1 MQPNRC
7 FLIKHLILD
16 DKSGVANRS
25 SNINVKEKNDVA
37 DEYLIDY
44 LRSIEVLLQDSL
56 VFRLNEALRYSCR
69 ILIELSSLPS
79 VSKMHLEDD
88 FKHRSDIRE
97 TSARISDAPKAFNE
111 ELECHPSDIPEWLQ
125 YLLICSCLL
134 SPMYADLQLES
145 INTLLEMIDLLD
157 SGIEQRKQQYSRIS
171 QSGVTSNTKSNENAE
186 SNHFVIVM
194 QPLIKE
200 RAYKFI
206 FHQTV
211 APQVI
216 AAKLWDGLGAMRPV
230 HHLACVKQLHR
241 LHNTVPDASSIERI
255 VARTLGNGVTQNFN
269 PKFLNN
275 VSIKNQ
281 HLHIG
286 QNTVDAFQ
294 RFTLFWH
301 LSRDQIIKK
310 SKSGDNSR
318 TFDVCLL
325 KMLDNLNMSSGPLKT
340 LSQSWLIH
348 AMARGDIARIM
359 EPLFLT
365 LLDPTTARVSVLHC
379 RIEHSSTVNTSD
391 SSEKISSD
399 GELCTDSE
407 ATHKI
412 YTISTSFDVIYHVSE
427 NFKTNRES
435 EKGLK
440 NHLPLGSKKTQILSK
455 NDSDRAMHLYALNT
469 INNERTSVDIKNW
482 IPNSIV
488 TNCSLSRERET
499 EENFSHGEESD
510 LVERVAAD
518 DFPQIPLLV
527 NPFALVP
534 PNVEEYESFTK
545 GYCREPQ
552 LEKATKDKN
561 NLVTT
566 KLCSKDIMS
575 NHNTSKSY
583 HESDSDSLSIS
594 SNESSS
600 NSSSDT
606 TNQAISQSSLS
617 EIDSNQLTNYVK
629 STRELEELEGFPS
642 DMSTISKRR
651 SSSALE
657 SFKANE
663 SRTIASKIL
672 DEVII
677 NVVNDLSKRSFNYL
691 ATSGGCVTGPSSFD
705 NISLND
711 CSSCISKNESGTMG
725 TTPKNTMAVHPLH
738 SHILLY
744 TQVSDSRQV
753 LYSMQCVKNML
764 QTNPRLAICTLST
777 TSLNSSR
784 NSARSYQIQTLLAR
798 HRKSV
803 FGRNFAGDLVSE
815 SMATFRNSTLIE
827 VLISTSLYYLR
838 SYYPNMGKV
847 HLREEDIQGNREVQL
862 MSIDILVVLVS
873 ELILVVR
880 DNSQAYA
887 TYISDLFSRCK
898 VQKVVLHC
906 LLAGVNDM
914 KRGSNLV
921 DPTMSRSN
929 DQRDHPN
936 IGFTEDILKFNEINS
951 LPESGTF
958 TGTCEKIS
966 NYSEAFQVQVLRLL
980 LSLVML
986 EQIIAQQKIGV
997 QGEAVSSIPN
1007 VSKPSA
1013 ASYSRS
1019 AQPLVLRYLH
1029 DQAIPDQPMF
1039 LAAIISALRHDKMRH
1054 LHPHWTSL
1062 VNSCL
1067 PFLGKSLSIT
1077 VVEVTSQLC
1086 RNLEKLAPFY
1096 GGNKIAQTKL
1106 DANVHCQ
1113 YEKEMSETEQLER
1126 EEALKE
1132 SNLGHIPADYI
1143 VTQLESLTVITHY
1156 CLLEST
1162 AQVNVSF
1169 PQPGGIS
1176 TSGVP
1181 SGLNTGGANTQS
1193 GEILNNLLHVFI
1205 SHNDAKNLVASSL
1218 KEASSTDSLQ
1228 TARKNLLS
1236 TLPRLVASCATLW
1249 SSLEPYLNNST
1260 VESRMSSNSS
1270 TSAFLV
1276 GDPKTVRNKILD
1288 LLSPI
1293 AHHHP
1298 IPFLSAVSV
1307 AWQERRTQ
1315 NTLGMVRRPLPTCN
1329 GKQSV
1334 LVELVASIKTL
1345 PVATVIQTVRQVLK
1359 TPPSITGHSGGSSGA
1374 GGKINVEVSVLQFFY
1389 FYLARCSPSKIPDLW
1404 PSLATLLK
1412 DCLALAPSA
1421 IFLALAILDI
1431 YVHRSSQQRDSQK
1444 NVGSEGN
1451 NKIEISRKESKELQE
1466 IAGKLVDEC
1475 SRIGG
1480 SCLEQTTWLR
1490 RNMAVRHDLQ
1500 TIGDN
1505 QEDMDLSETSTKLS
1519 GNFTA
1524 GTIPKFFF

>member
-1 MQPNRC
+1 M
-7 FLIKHLILD
+7 
-16 DKSGVANRS
+16 
-25 SNINVKEKNDVA
+25 E
-37 DEYLIDY
+37 DEYLIDF
-44 LRSIEVLLQDSL
+44 LRSVEVSLQDSL

-69 ILIELSSLPS
+69 ILIELSSLPT
-79 VSKMHLEDD
+79 VSKMHADD
-88 FKHRSDIRE
+88 DWKEKNDNLE
-97 TSARISDAPKAFNE
+97 TSEMQSNRNEVSTE
-111 ELECHPSDIPEWLQ
+111 ELVCRSFDIPEWLQ
-125 YLLICSCLL
+125 CLLICSCLL
-134 SPMYADLQLES
+134 NPMYADLQLES

-157 SGIEQRKQQYSRIS
+157 SGIEQRKQQYSRIF
-171 QSGVTSNTKSNENAE
+171 QSGVKSKTKSNDNAA
-186 SNHFVIVM
+186 NHFVIVM

-200 RAYKFI
+200 SAYRFI
-206 FHQTV
+206 FEQTV

-230 HHLACVKQLHR
+230 HHLACVKQLYR
-241 LHNTVPDASSIERI
+241 LHNIVPDASSIERI
-255 VARTLGNGVTQNFN
+255 VARTLGNGATHNFN
-269 PKFLNN
+269 PKFINDL
-275 VSIKNQ
+275 SSKNKHQ
-281 HLHIG
+281 SVG
-286 QNTVDAFQ
+286 QSTVDAFQ

-301 LSRDQIIKK
+301 LSRDQVTKK
-310 SKSGDNSR
+310 SKSGENSR

-379 RIEHSSTVNTSD
+379 RIEHSSTVSTTD
-391 SSEKISSD
+391 TSEKFNSD
-399 GELCTDSE
+399 YETYSNSE

-427 NFKTNRES
+427 NYKANCENRSGYKNRLSTSSKT
-435 EKGLK
+435 
-440 NHLPLGSKKTQILSK
+440 PQILSK
-455 NDSDRAMHLYALNT
+455 NDSDRAMHLYALNS
-469 INNERTSVDIKNW
+469 INQERTSMETKNW
-482 IPNSIV
+482 ITNSLI
-488 TNCSLSRERET
+488 TSSDFTRQRET
-499 EENFSHGEESD
+499 EENFSTANASGLNGCVPAENF
-510 LVERVAAD
+510 A
-518 DFPQIPLLV
+518 QIPILI

-534 PNVEEYESFTK
+534 PNVKEYESYTK
-545 GYCREPQ
+545 GYSKEP
-552 LEKATKDKN
+552 LTENSKTDEKNLFPSKTSQKNKENNPTKR
-561 NLVTT
+561 
-566 KLCSKDIMS
+566 
-575 NHNTSKSY
+575 Y
-583 HESDSDSLSIS
+583 QESDSDSFSVS
-594 SNESSS
+594 SNDSTSNSSS
-600 NSSSDT
+600 NS
-606 TNQAISQSSLS
+606 TNPAFSHSSLS
-617 EIDSNQLTNYVK
+617 ENDGQLTK
-629 STRELEELEGFPS
+629 SEKNTRDLEELEGFPS
-642 DMSTISKRR
+642 EMSSVSKRK
-651 SSSALE
+651 SSSALDSIE
-657 SFKANE
+657 LNE
-663 SRTIASKIL
+663 SGTIVAKIL
-672 DEVII
+672 NEVITTA
-677 NVVNDLSKRSFNYL
+677 VNDSTKRSLNNL
-691 ATSGGCVTGPSSFD
+691 ACGGGCVTGPSSFD

-711 CSSCISKNESGTMG
+711 CGSTTSKFENGQKGPTSKNS
-725 TTPKNTMAVHPLH
+725 MAVHPLH

-862 MSIDILVVLVS
+862 MSIDIMVVLVS

-914 KRGSNLV
+914 KRESNYA
-921 DPTMSRSN
+921 DPAFKRN
-929 DQRDHPN
+929 GDHQHQSN
-936 IGFTEDILKFNEINS
+936 IGFTEDILNFNEINS
-951 LPESGTF
+951 LPESGSY

-986 EQIIAQQKIGV
+986 EQIIAQQKVGN
-997 QGEAVSSIPN
+997 QGDAVSSSIPN
-1007 VSKPSA
+1007 VSKSSA
-1013 ASYSRS
+1013 APYNRS

-1096 GGNKIAQTKL
+1096 GGSKL
-1106 DANVHCQ
+1106 LLIKNDAKQQCQ
-1113 YEKEMSETEQLER
+1113 YEKEMSETEQIER

-1143 VTQLESLTVITHY
+1143 VTQLEALTVITHY
-1156 CLLEST
+1156 CLLESN

-1176 TSGVP
+1176 TSGIP
-1181 SGLNTGGANTQS
+1181 SALNTGGANPQS

-1218 KEASSTDSLQ
+1218 KEASSADSLQ
-1228 TARKNLLS
+1228 IARKNLLS

-1249 SSLEPYLNNST
+1249 SSLEPYLST
-1260 VESRMSSNSS
+1260 STSENRMLSNSS
-1270 TSAFLV
+1270 SSAFLV
-1276 GDPKTVRNKILD
+1276 GDPRTVRSKILD

-1334 LVELVASIKTL
+1334 LVALVASIKTL

-1431 YVHRSSQQRDSQK
+1431 YVQRSSQQRDSQK
-1444 NVGSEGN
+1444 NVGSEGHS
-1451 NKIEISRKESKELQE
+1451 KIEVSRKESKELQE
-1466 IAGKLVDEC
+1466 LAGKLVDEC

-1519 GNFTA
+1519 G
-1524 GTIPKFFF
+1524 KCMDSKLY

>member
-1 MQPNRC
+1 M
-7 FLIKHLILD
+7 
-16 DKSGVANRS
+16 S
-25 SNINVKEKNDVA
+25 
-37 DEYLIDY
+37 
-44 LRSIEVLLQDSL
+44 LQDGL
-56 VFRLNEALRYSCR
+56 VFRLNDALRYSCR
-69 ILIELSSLPS
+69 ILIELSSLPT
-79 VSKMHLEDD
+79 VSKMHIEDD
-88 FKHRSDIRE
+88 IKDKNDAIDKTLLQSDQTKTSRE
-97 TSARISDAPKAFNE
+97 G
-111 ELECHPSDIPEWLQ
+111 LECKPSDIPEWLQ
-125 YLLICSCLL
+125 CLLICSCLL
-134 SPMYADLQLES
+134 SPTYADLQLES

-157 SGIEQRKQQYSRIS
+157 SGIEQRKQHSNRLS
-171 QSGVTSNTKSNENAE
+171 QSGATSKMKTNENVEA
-186 SNHFVIVM
+186 NHFVILM

-200 RAYKFI
+200 SAYKFI

-216 AAKLWDGLGAMRPV
+216 AAKLWDGLGSMRPV

-241 LHNTVPDASSIERI
+241 LHNIVPDASSIERI
-255 VARTLGNGVTQNFN
+255 VARTLGNGITQNIN
-269 PKFLNN
+269 PKLINHTISSNNGQLN
-275 VSIKNQ
+275 
-281 HLHIG
+281 IG

-301 LSRDQIIKK
+301 LSRDQVTKK
-310 SKSGDNSR
+310 SKPGENCR

-379 RIEHSSTVNTSD
+379 RIEHSSTVSTNEG
-391 SSEKISSD
+391 SEKLDSENESSSN
-399 GELCTDSE
+399 SE

-412 YTISTSFDVIYHVSE
+412 YTISTSVDVIYHVSE
-427 NFKTNRES
+427 NFNASRGSKS
-435 EKGLK
+435 ALK
-440 NHLPLGSKKTQILSK
+440 SHLPFNSNKSQQIFTR
-455 NDSDRAMHLYALNT
+455 NDSDRAMHLFALNS
-469 INNERTSVDIKNW
+469 INNERISLDKNW
-482 IPNSIV
+482 IPNSV
-488 TNCSLSRERET
+488 TSSSENIRGRET
-499 EENFSHGEESD
+499 EDNFSTFDSHVTNES
-510 LVERVAAD
+510 LASE
-518 DFPQIPLLV
+518 DFPQIPLMI

-534 PNVEEYESFTK
+534 PNIEEYESYTK
-545 GYCREPQ
+545 GYCKEPPI
-552 LEKATKDKN
+552 ENNNKDKEG
-561 NLVTT
+561 LVET
-566 KLCSKDIMS
+566 KSRGIS
-575 NHNTSKSY
+575 NVRLRNAMKKY
-583 HESDSDSLSIS
+583 QESDSDTLSIS
-594 SNESSS
+594 SND
-600 NSSSDT
+600 SSDT
-606 TNQAISQSSLS
+606 TNNDFSQSSLS
-617 EIDSNQLTNYVK
+617 EGDTNLRTNSMK
-629 STRELEELEGFPS
+629 HTRELEELEGFPS
-642 DMSTISKRR
+642 EMSSVSKRE
-651 SSSALE
+651 SSYVSV
-657 SFKANE
+657 SSNRNE
-663 SRTIASKIL
+663 SGTIASKII
-672 DEVII
+672 DDII
-677 NVVNDLSKRSFNYL
+677 NSVVSEASKRSLNYL
-691 ATSGGCVTGPSSFD
+691 STGGGCVTGPSSFD
-705 NISLND
+705 NMSVND
-711 CSSCISKNESGTMG
+711 FSMASSKIESSKRGAVENHSM
-725 TTPKNTMAVHPLH
+725 PVHPLH

-803 FGRNFAGDLVSE
+803 FGRNFAGDLASE

-862 MSIDILVVLVS
+862 MSIDIMVVLVS

-914 KRGSNLV
+914 KRGSNLL
-921 DPTMSRSN
+921 DPSMNRSN
-929 DQRDHPN
+929 GNKDLSN

-951 LPESGTF
+951 LPESGSY

-986 EQIIAQQKIGV
+986 EQIISQQKIGI
-997 QGEAVSSIPN
+997 QGEAVSSSMGGT
-1007 VSKPSA
+1007 SKSSA
-1013 ASYSRS
+1013 STYHNRT

-1077 VVEVTSQLC
+1077 VVEVTSQIC

-1096 GGNKIAQTKL
+1096 GGNNEARIKKDTKHQF
-1106 DANVHCQ
+1106 D

-1126 EEALKE
+1126 EEAQKE

-1143 VTQLESLTVITHY
+1143 VTQLEALTVITHY
-1156 CLLEST
+1156 CLLESN

-1176 TSGVP
+1176 AGGIP
-1181 SGLNTGGANTQS
+1181 SGLNTGGSNPQS

-1218 KEASSTDSLQ
+1218 KEASTADSLQ
-1228 TARKNLLS
+1228 AARKNLLS

-1249 SSLEPYLNNST
+1249 SSLEPYLNDST
-1260 VESRMSSNSS
+1260 VESRRLSNSS
-1270 TSAFLV
+1270 SSAFLV
-1276 GDPKTVRNKILD
+1276 GDPRTVRSKVLD

-1359 TPPSITGHSGGSSGA
+1359 TPPSITGHSGGSSGT

-1444 NVGSEGN
+1444 VVGSEGH
-1451 NKIEISRKESKELQE
+1451 NKIEVSRKESKELQE
-1466 IAGKLVDEC
+1466 LAGKLVDEC

-1519 GNFTA
+1519 GNL
-1524 GTIPKFFF
+1524 